1 MIAERSMVV
10 RTGIQLA
17 SPLAVMVAAY
27 LFFAGHNQ
35 PGGGFAAGLVL
46 GAVVALRTVVG
57 LSYPRSPGR
66 LLAAGGVVAGIVA
79 VAPVFGGGLL
89 LDQVV
94 VEGEFPVLGKVKVGS
109 ALLFDLGVAMI
120 VVGLVAAVLVALE
133 AADLARSAGARP

>member
-1 MIAERSMVV
+1 MIAQRSMVV

-17 SPLAVMVAAY
+17 SPLAVVVAAY

-57 LSYPRSPGR
+57 LSRPRRPGR

-79 VAPVFGGGLL
+79 VAPVVGGGLL

-94 VEGEFPVLGKVKVGS
+94 VEGELPVLGTVKAGS
-109 ALLFDLGVAMI
+109 ALVFDLGVAMI

-133 AADLARSAGARP
+133 ADDLARSSGARP